1 MKIHPEI
8 KKVVDAIRV
17 IDTHEHLYEEQE
29 RLNAPIDFIDLFDQ
43 YAVYDLQ
50 SAGMPAEDWER
61 CLQPD
66 TPPEKKWEL
75 FEPFYR
81 AARNTAYLKAS
92 EIAIRDLYDIDRL
105 DSQTCHKLTE
115 RMRRRNQPG
124 VLKWILQEK
133 SGIERAQVTSLNDP
147 FFRMQT
153 DWSIFQQDLCVQYLL
168 AWPLPLEE
176 LQQDTG
182 VTINHFKD
190 YARAIDALFER
201 FGPHAVAIKQ
211 QSTYW
216 RVQKFDQ
223 VSDSAA
229 ENAFERAMLRPLRAT
244 EADRKQLQDWALH
257 RCIRLAGE
265 YQLPVKMHTG
275 YRNGINT
282 MDLNHC
288 RARDL
293 LNLFIDYPQARFDL
307 FHMGYPYQE
316 EVLALAKQFSNVYV
330 DLCWAWI
337 MDPQASRRFFKQFLT
352 AVPANKL
359 FGFGGDY
366 WMAEPV
372 YGHLKLARAGIAQA
386 LSEMVE
392 EEYFSVDQALEI
404 AQRVLRVNA
413 WEVFG
418 NKPKP

>member
-1 MKIHPEI
+1 MKTNPTIQQA
-8 KKVVDAIRV
+8 VDAIRV
-17 IDTHEHLYEEQE
+17 IDTHEHLYEERE
-29 RLNAPIDFIDLFDQ
+29 RLNKPIDFIDLFDQ
-43 YAVYDLQ
+43 YACYDLQ
-50 SAGMPAEDWER
+50 SAGMPAADWER

-66 TPPEKKWEL
+66 TPADEKWKL
-75 FEPFYR
+75 FEPYYR

-92 EIAIRDLYDIDRL
+92 EIAIRDLYGIHQL
-105 DSQTCHKLTE
+105 DSKNCHQVTE
-115 RMRRRNQPG
+115 RMGQRNQPG
-124 VLKWILQEK
+124 VSKWVLQEK
-133 SGIERAQVTSLNDP
+133 SGIELAQVTSLNDP
-147 FFRMQT
+147 FFRMDT
-153 DWSIFQQDLCVQYLL
+153 DWSIFQQDLCVQYLM

-182 VTINHFKD
+182 VTINCFKD
-190 YARAIDALFER
+190 YARAIDTLFEH

-223 VSDSAA
+223 VSDSTA
-229 ENAFERAMLRPLRAT
+229 ESAFDRAMVRPLRAT
-244 EADRKQLQDWALH
+244 ESDRKLLQDWGLH
-257 RCIRLAGE
+257 RSLRLACK
-265 YQLPVKMHTG
+265 YQLPIKMHTG

-293 LNLFIDYPQARFDL
+293 VNLFFDYPQGRFDL

-337 MDPQASRRFFKQFLT
+337 MDPQASGRFLKQFLT

-372 YGHLKLARAGIAQA
+372 YGHLKLARAGISRA

-392 EEYFSVDQALEI
+392 EEYFSVDQALSI
-404 AQRVLRVNA
+404 ARMILRDNA
-413 WEVFG
+413 LAVFG
-418 NKPKP
+418 IKPHP